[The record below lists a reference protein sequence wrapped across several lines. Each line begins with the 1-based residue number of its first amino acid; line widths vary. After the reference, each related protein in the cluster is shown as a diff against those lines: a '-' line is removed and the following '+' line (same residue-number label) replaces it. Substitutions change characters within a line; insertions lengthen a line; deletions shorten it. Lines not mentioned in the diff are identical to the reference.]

1 LSIDY
6 DEHAP
11 DIAFQSV
18 SPAPNANG
26 WNNENVTVKFDCS
39 NGGPS
44 GLDAQTV
51 SDVVTGEGKGL
62 SGSAACTDGA
72 GNKSQTATHGGID
85 IDRTGPTA
93 NIHVGRAP
101 DHNGWYTSPVN
112 ISVTGSDPGGADA
125 SGVDFCDNDTNFST
139 DTDSNGVPVNKNCT
153 DKAGNAGAPDSV
165 TIKYDATA
173 PNTTISS
180 ASKPD
185 ATTKSTSGKFQY
197 SSSDPGSSFECS
209 LDGSGFDTCPSGGF
223 SYSGLG
229 DGGHLFDVR
238 ATDPAGNQDGSPA
251 SYGWIVDT
259 TGPVVN
265 ITTTLSEP
273 SSDRTPT
280 FMFNTEEGATYTCT
294 FDPDKGGESG
304 SCNNGTFEPTTPL
317 ADGKHAFEVVGKDK
331 LGNEGEPKTFGPWT
345 IDGTPGKRVPHADA
359 VAGDSRVVLTWAY
372 PRRIDHVVITRSS
385 GGGTRTFTK
394 PKKHWIDKSAE
405 NWHTYT
411 YTLRSK
417 DRAGNLSQ
425 RVKLRNVRPT
435 DPLISPRDGVRVK
448 RGHPPL
454 FRWISVAGANQ
465 YNLQLWMRHRKVH
478 GHRCCKVLSVFPKSS
493 AYQLPRQWRYGGHT
507 RQLVRKK
514 TYDWYAWP
522 YFRKKNS
529 YGRLIGASFFRVR

>member
-72 GNKSQTATHGGID
+72 GNTSQTANHGGID

-112 ISVTGSDPGGADA
+112 ISVTGSDPGGPDA
-125 SGVDFCDNDTNFST
+125 SGVDFCDGDTNFST
-139 DTDSNGVPVNKNCT
+139 DTDSNGTAVNKNCT
-153 DKAGNAGAPDSV
+153 DKAGNAGPPDTV

-173 PNTTISS
+173 PNTTISNG
-180 ASKPD
+180 SKPD
-185 ATTKSTSGKFQY
+185 PTTKSTSGKFQY
-197 SSSDPGSSFECS
+197 SSSDSGSTFECS
-209 LDGSGFDTCPSGGF
+209 LDGSAFNNCGSGGF
-223 SYSGLG
+223 NYSGLD
-229 DGGHLFDVR
+229 DGGHTFDVR
-238 ATDPAGNQDGSPA
+238 ATDPAGNLDGSPA

-273 SSDRTPT
+273 SSDRTPA
-280 FMFNTEEGATYTCT
+280 FEFATEEGATYVCT
-294 FDPDKGGESG
+294 FDPDRNGESG
-304 SCNNGTFEPTTPL
+304 ACNNGTFEPQTPL
-317 ADGKHAFEVVGKDK
+317 ADGKHTFEVVGKDA
-331 LGNEGEPKTFGPWT
+331 LGNQGNPATFGPWT
-345 IDGTPGKRVPHADA
+345 VDGTPGKRVPRAGA

-372 PRRIDHVVITRSS
+372 PRRINTIVITRSP
-385 GGGTRTFTK
+385 GGLARTFTK
-394 PKKHWIDKSAE
+394 PKKGWTDMSAE
-405 NWHTYT
+405 NWRTYT

-417 DRAGNLSQ
+417 DSAGNLSEPV
-425 RVKLRNVRPT
+425 RLRNVRPT
-435 DPLISPRDGVRVK
+435 DPLIAPRDGVRVK
-448 RGHPPL
+448 RNHPPL
-454 FRWISVAGANQ
+454 FRWVSVTGANQ
-465 YNLQLWMRHRKVH
+465 YNLQIWLRHAKVH
-478 GHRCCKVLSVFPKSS
+478 GKRCCKVQSVFPKSS
-493 AYQLPRQWRYGGHT
+493 AYQLPRQWRYGGHVH
-507 RQLVRKK
+507 RLARNA

-522 YFRKKNS
+522 YFRKRNN